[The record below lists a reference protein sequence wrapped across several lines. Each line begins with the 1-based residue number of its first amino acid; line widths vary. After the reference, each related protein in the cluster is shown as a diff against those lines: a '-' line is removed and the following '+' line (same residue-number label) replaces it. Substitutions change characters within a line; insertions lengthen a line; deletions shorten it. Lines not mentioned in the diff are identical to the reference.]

1 MQFIARR
8 DPFLKPYEYIRPP
21 ELCKKNSTLPKHTD
35 LQYTQHD
42 IRYMHD
48 AIRITMEEQKQS
60 YPKSAQ
66 AFTEAQNFLPGGV
79 DSPVRAFG
87 GVDVEPLFISAANG
101 SKIYDIDGNEYIDY
115 VGSWGPMILGHVH
128 PRVIEAIEAAV
139 KKGTSFG
146 APTLAETALAKRIV
160 NAFDSVEKVRLLGSG
175 TESVMTAIRLA
186 RGYTKKD
193 LIIKMAGCYHGHS
206 DSMLVAA
213 GSGLAETG
221 RPSSAGIPDLIAEL
235 TIVIPY
241 NDIDAAETTFQK
253 HKGKIAAVLVEP
265 VAANMGVVPP
275 VDGYLQGLR
284 NLCDQNEALLIFDEV
299 ITGFRIAYGGAQEL
313 FGVKADTTCLGKI
326 TGGGLPLAAVG
337 GRRDIM
343 DMLAPAGTVYQ
354 AGTLSG
360 NPIATAAA
368 NATLD
373 ILEKGNCYEQ
383 LEATSALLEKGLSD
397 AAKDAGIPLTINR
410 VGSIMSCFFTDRPVR
425 NFADVQST
433 NIKQFKRFFAEMLK
447 LGVYL
452 APSAYEAMFVSLA
465 HTEQDIEKTTKAAQK
480 AFHKIIN

>member
-1 MQFIARR
+1 MTKER
-8 DPFLKPYEYIRPP
+8 
-21 ELCKKNSTLPKHTD
+21 KNT
-35 LQYTQHD
+35 
-42 IRYMHD
+42 
-48 AIRITMEEQKQS
+48 
-60 YPKSAQ
+60 KSAQ
-66 AFTEAQNFLPGGV
+66 AFTEAKSFLPGGV
-79 DSPVRAFG
+79 NSPVRAFG
-87 GVDVEPLFISAANG
+87 GADVGPLFIAAAKG

-115 VGSWGPMILGHVH
+115 VGSWGPMILGHAHSKV
-128 PRVIEAIEAAV
+128 VEAVRAAA

-146 APTLAETALAKRIV
+146 APTLAETALAERIIK
-160 NAFDSVEKVRLLGSG
+160 AFDSIEKVRLLNSG
-175 TESVMTAIRLA
+175 TEAVMTAVRLA

-221 RPSSAGIPDLIAEL
+221 RPSSAGIPNSIAEM

-241 NDIDAAETTFQK
+241 NDIDAAESVFQK

-275 VDGYLQGLR
+275 VEDYLQSLR
-284 NLCDQNEALLIFDEV
+284 NLCDSEKTLLIFDEV
-299 ITGFRIAYGGAQEL
+299 ITGFRVAFGGAQEL
-313 FGVKADTTCLGKI
+313 FGVKADITCLGKI
-326 TGGGLPLAAVG
+326 IGGGLPLAALG
-337 GRRDIM
+337 GRADIM
-343 DMLAPAGTVYQ
+343 DMLAPAGPVYQ

-373 ILEKGNCYEQ
+373 ILAKGDCYNKLETISAM
-383 LEATSALLEKGLSD
+383 LEAGLKD
-397 AAKDAGIPLTINR
+397 AAKDAGVPITINR
-410 VGSIMSCFFTDRPVR
+410 VGSIMSCFFTEDKVR

-433 NIKQFKRFFAEMLK
+433 DIKQFKRFFAEMLK
-447 LGVYL
+447 QGIYL

-465 HTEQDIEKTTKAAQK
+465 HTKQDIEKTIEAAQK
-480 AFHKIIN
+480 AFRKVVN

>member
-1 MQFIARR
+1 MMKER
-8 DPFLKPYEYIRPP
+8 
-21 ELCKKNSTLPKHTD
+21 KNT
-35 LQYTQHD
+35 
-42 IRYMHD
+42 
-48 AIRITMEEQKQS
+48 
-60 YPKSAQ
+60 KSAQ
-66 AFTEAQNFLPGGV
+66 AFTEAKSLLPGGV
-79 DSPVRAFG
+79 NSPVRAFG
-87 GVDVEPLFISAANG
+87 GVDVKPLFIAAAKG

-115 VGSWGPMILGHVH
+115 VCSWGPMILGHAH
-128 PRVIEAIEAAV
+128 PKVIEAIQAAV

-146 APTLAETALAKRIV
+146 SPTLAETALAKRVV
-160 NAFDSVEKVRLLGSG
+160 NAFDSIEKVRLLNSG
-175 TESVMTAIRLA
+175 TEAVMTAIRLA

-206 DSMLVAA
+206 DSMLVSA

-221 RPSSAGIPDLIAEL
+221 RASSAGVPDLIAEL
-235 TIVIPY
+235 TVVIPY
-241 NDIDAAETTFQK
+241 NDIDAAETAFQK

-275 VDGYLQGLR
+275 VECYLKALR
-284 NLCDQNEALLIFDEV
+284 NLCDTEKALLVFDEV

-313 FGVKADTTCLGKI
+313 FGIKADITCLGKI
-326 TGGGLPLAAVG
+326 IGGGLPLAALG
-337 GRRDIM
+337 ARADIM
-343 DMLAPAGTVYQ
+343 DMLAPVGAVYQ

-383 LEATSALLEKGLSD
+383 LEAASVMLEVGLKN
-397 AAKDAGIPLTINR
+397 AAKDAGVPVTINR

-433 NIKQFKRFFAEMLK
+433 DIKRFKRFFAEMLK
-447 LGVYL
+447 QGIYL
-452 APSAYEAMFVSLA
+452 APSAYEAMFISLA
-465 HTEQDIEKTTKAAQK
+465 HTKQDIEKTIKAAK
-480 AFHKIIN
+480 NAFHKIVN